1 MTPFGQAIRRMRTE
15 RGISQKKMADSIG
28 VSAAYLSAL
37 EHGKRSR
44 PSANL
49 VRQIGD
55 YLGLDWEEQEALE
68 RLAQLSHPRVV
79 IDTTGL
85 SARHTEL
92 ANLLSERFQYF
103 RPEHLDQ
110 ISKALTTK

>member
-1 MTPFGQAIRRMRTE
+1 MTPFGEKLRDLRAA
-15 RGISQKKMADSIG
+15 RGLTAKAMAAG
-28 VSAAYLSAL
+28 LELSAAYLSAL

-92 ANLLSERFQYF
+92 ANMLSERFQYF

-110 ISKALTTK
+110 ISKMLTTK